1 MTDQAPAA
9 EAAHVPPAHDPG
21 QDDAPATELA
31 GYDLAYR
38 DVFWQGREYED
49 LCDRAAIRALLP
61 PSGDR
66 LIEVGSGFG
75 RLAGEYAGYG
85 SVVLL
90 DPSEPLLQAAR
101 ERLGADPRFEFV
113 PGAATRL
120 PFPDATFDAVVS
132 FETVE
137 HIAAQ
142 ETFLDEIRRVLR
154 PGGLVVLSCPN
165 KVEYTD
171 ERGVTN
177 EFHVRE
183 LYRDEL
189 AVLIAPRFP
198 HSAWYGQRPG
208 FYSVVWAERRPAR
221 GEIFE
226 IGETTADTPSPGHAR
241 PLYFIV
247 VASVAAEALAG
258 VAPVVSVLADRDEW
272 VYRDYE
278 KVTRSLDAA
287 HRRGNALAE
296 QVSEL
301 HGHYADAVRQRDA
314 VQAQVGS
321 HAAATAERAELT
333 AKLAAQQEE
342 ITRRASFRWWLA
354 LPLRRVWLAIT
365 GRPPST

>member
-1 MTDQAPAA
+1 MSGTLEFTGERFIPGAPGEIWYEHWHRYHFAA
-9 EAAHVPPAHDPG
+9 PIVA
-21 QDDAPATELA
+21 
-31 GYDLAYR
+31 
-38 DVFWQGREYED
+38 GREVLD
-49 LCDRAAIRALLP
+49 IAC
-61 PSGDR
+61 G
-66 LIEVGSGFG
+66 
-75 RLAGEYAGYG
+75 AGYG
-85 SVVLL
+85 SALL
-90 DPSEPLLQAAR
+90 ARGAARVTGADISQAAIDHAR
-101 ERLGADPRFEFV
+101 DRYASV
-113 PGAATRL
+113 PGLEFRHADCAAL

-208 FYSVVWAERRPAR
+208 FYSVVWAEHRPAR

-226 IGETTADTPSPGHAR
+226 IGEATADTPSPGHAR

-354 LPLRRVWLAIT
+354 LPLRRAWLAIT
-365 GRPPST
+365 GRPPSA